1 MLNFIEEAVNDDTIN
16 NLELCMK
23 ETDNINSETSL
34 EEKSMFN
41 F

>member
-1 MLNFIEEAVNDDTIN
+1 MSNFIEEAVNDDTIN

-23 ETDNINSETSL
+23 ETDNINAETSL
-34 EEKSMFN
+34 EEKSTFN

>member
-16 NLELCMK
+16 NLELCME